1 VRAVPSSEA
10 CPGHEPLPLLRETA
24 AIRAAVPS
32 QSFPPTPNHPGMGYD
47 APMAEKVG
55 RGERIFVAASYPLG
69 AAALGPR
76 LAEASRAA

>member
-1 VRAVPSSEA
+1 
-10 CPGHEPLPLLRETA
+10 
-24 AIRAAVPS
+24 
-32 QSFPPTPNHPGMGYD
+32 MGYD